1 MLHNGYMGSKKF
13 NDIIKY
19 IKKTDTPIAM
29 VFGLGINGLGV
40 VRSLGRRAI
49 PIIGLDPNPS
59 QPGFFSR
66 YCKGVV
72 CPDPAKQED
81 EYVNLLLT
89 LGEKMNTKGV
99 IIQSEEA
106 GILTILK
113 HKNELEK
120 YYKIPIADLD
130 IIEKLANKGKFYK
143 MLEQLGMPHPK
154 TYFPSDISEVEKIS
168 KKIAYPHI
176 IKPVFSPYFSK
187 EFSTKCFK
195 ANYSEELIAAYNKAV
210 SSGHEVI
217 IQEVIPG
224 SDTNLYLVN
233 AYVNHASEPLG
244 IFTFRRVRQYPH
256 GFGNGALC
264 VSVWMPEIAELC
276 TSFLKKIKYQG
287 IIDAELK
294 RDSRDNKF
302 KFIEINPRTGWQ
314 NRLAARCGVD
324 IAYMAYM
331 DAIGES
337 VGKTTSKRE
346 GVKWLY
352 MFYDLMSSFE
362 SISKHELTVIKWI
375 DSLKGEKEYAIF
387 ARDDPLPFFVSLFN
401 LGFAVLRYSVR
412 HSISYAKLAVRG

>member
-1 MLHNGYMGSKKF
+1 MYDGYMGSKKF
-13 NDIIKY
+13 NNIIKY
-19 IKKTDTPIAM
+19 IKKTDKPIAL

-40 VRSLGRRAI
+40 VRSLGRRGI
-49 PIIGLDPNPS
+49 PIIGLDPNPI
-59 QPGFFSR
+59 QIGLFSR
-66 YCKGVV
+66 YCKGIV
-72 CPDPAKQED
+72 CPDPTKQEE

-89 LGEKMNTKGV
+89 LGEMMNTKGV

-106 GILTILK
+106 DILTILK
-113 HKNELEK
+113 YKNRLSK
-120 YYKIPIADLD
+120 YYRIPIADFD
-130 IIEKLANKGKFYK
+130 IIEKLADKGKFYK
-143 MLEQLGMPHPK
+143 MLEKLGMAHPK
-154 TYFPSDISEVEKIS
+154 TYFPSDISEVKKIS
-168 KKIAYPHI
+168 KKITYPYI
-176 IKPVFSPYFSK
+176 IKPVFSL
-187 EFSTKCFK
+187 EFSEEFNIKCFK
-195 ANYSEELIAAYNKAV
+195 ANCSEELIEAYSIAV

-224 SDTNLYLVN
+224 SDTNLHLVN

-256 GFGNGALC
+256 GFGNGTLC

-276 TSFLKKIKYQG
+276 TSFLKKIKYHG

-294 RDSRDNKF
+294 KDPRDNKF

-324 IAYMAYM
+324 LPYMAYM
-331 DAIGES
+331 DAIEET
-337 VGKTTSKRE
+337 VEKTISKRE

-387 ARDDPLPFFVSLFN
+387 VWDDPLPFFVSLFN
-401 LGFAVLRYSVR
+401 LGFAVLRYSMR
-412 HSISYAKLAVRG
+412 RSISYAKLVVRG